1 MLKPKGLT
9 VIEILIAIT
18 ILGALLV
25 ASSGALAT
33 MFNTSKNSRGAVS
46 DITVARNLIETV
58 RQQWS
63 GTAGR
68 AAFDANCVRVT
79 LPTGAS
85 IAMFSTATDGALGS
99 ALTASIISPAGNCAT
114 VTANAAGTVK
124 RVIVTTTRGS
134 NETARLTLDL
144 VRP

>member
-18 ILGALLV
+18 ILGALLA

-33 MFNTSKNSRGAVS
+33 MFNTSKNARGAVS
-46 DITVARNLIETV
+46 DVTVARNLIETV

-68 AAFDANCVRVT
+68 GAFDANCVRVT
-79 LPTGAS
+79 LPAGAS
-85 IAMFSTATDGALGS
+85 VSVFSTASDGALGS
-99 ALTASIISPAGNCAT
+99 ALTASIIDPAATCAT
-114 VTANAAGTVK
+114 ANANAAGTVK
-124 RVIVTTTRGS
+124 RVIVATNRGG